1 MKINYLTAIAC
12 LLLIPSVFFA
22 AEGTDTLEQLTAA
35 GKECLRK
42 GDFENAARH
51 WEQAIKLSDPEKDA
65 GTYLD
70 LTLNLANVWQ
80 TMGFHSKALS
90 VLQKALPFAEKSS
103 DKYRKAMFFS
113 SLGDLHLSLGNAEET
128 VTYLTKGMETANE
141 ANHPKAA
148 AMILNN
154 VGNAFAAEQDEASA
168 VEFYGQALDLIG
180 DSEQEDDLH
189 LKSKVWLNWI
199 RIEIQKGN
207 FQELSDMM
215 DYILLEIG
223 DMPDSYH
230 KASDM
235 ITLSRL
241 TRKLRKKLA
250 DTAGSQ
256 SSEAEKLQ
264 NDYLAY
270 VAYLALEKAVQI
282 SEALNDHRMRSYA
295 YGYMGQLYEEQSRYD
310 DAVNLTRRAIFF
322 AQQGDFPQTL
332 YLWQWQSG
340 RLFKAQGDVEN
351 AVKAYQTAVKTLNPI
366 RGELFRGFRS
376 RLDSFNENVK
386 PVYLGLAEML
396 LKQAETLPDDAS
408 RQKKLIEAR
417 DTMEILKTAELED
430 FFADECVIAMRAEKV
445 TLERTPPHTA
455 ILYPIM
461 LPDALA
467 LLLTLPDGIK
477 HISVPVGSE
486 KIRETVQEYRIR
498 LQTRVNN
505 RFLYSSQ
512 QLYDW
517 VIRPAEADMKA
528 NEVDTLVVAPD
539 GALRLIPFS
548 TLHDGEHFLIEKYA
562 IGTIPAISLTD
573 PKPVNKEN
581 FDILIGGLSEARQ
594 GFSAL
599 PSVPAE
605 LRDIR
610 EIMSGKILIQ
620 NNDYTIENMTAAF
633 KEKPYSLVHIATHGV
648 FGGTPEES
656 FLLAYEDKLTM
667 DRLEQLIGMGIF
679 RKQKVELL
687 TLSACQ
693 TALGNERA
701 ALGLAGVAVKAG
713 VKSAIAT
720 LWFVD
725 DEATSLAIREFY
737 RQFKEP
743 GMSKA
748 KAMQNVQK
756 KLIAQRRYWH
766 PLYWAP
772 FLVIGNWM

>member
-1 MKINYLTAIAC
+1 MNSKYLTATVF

-22 AEGTDTLEQLTAA
+22 AEKTDTLEQLTAA
-35 GKECLRK
+35 GKECLHK

-51 WEQAIKLSDPEKDA
+51 WEQAVNLSDPEKDA

-80 TMGFHSKALS
+80 TMGYHNKALS
-90 VLQKALPFAEKSS
+90 LLQKALPFAEKSS

-113 SLGDLHLSLGNAEET
+113 ALGDLHLSLGNVEET
-128 VTYLTKGMETANE
+128 VNSLTKGMEIANE
-141 ANHPKAA
+141 ANDPKASA
-148 AMILNN
+148 VILNN
-154 VGNAFAAEQDEASA
+154 VGNAFAAEQDDASA
-168 VEFYGQALDLIG
+168 MEFYSQALDLIG
-180 DSEQEDDLH
+180 DSEDEDDLH
-189 LKSKVWLNWI
+189 LKSKIWLNWI
-199 RIEIQKGN
+199 RIEIQQGN
-207 FQELSDMM
+207 FQQLSEMM
-215 DYILLEIG
+215 DYTLLEIG

-235 ITLSRL
+235 VALSRL
-241 TRKLRKKLA
+241 TRKLQKKLSDA
-250 DTAGSQ
+250 AASQ
-256 SSEAEKLQ
+256 PSEEQKLQ

-270 VAYLALEKAVQI
+270 IAYLSLENAVQI
-282 SEALNDHRMRSYA
+282 SEALNDPRMRSYA
-295 YGYMGQLYEEQSRYD
+295 YGYMGQLYEEQARYD

-322 AQQGDFPQTL
+322 AQQGNFPQTL

-351 AVKAYQTAVKTLNPI
+351 AVKAYQAAVKTLNPI

-376 RLDSFNENVK
+376 RQDSFNENVK

-396 LKQAETLPDDAS
+396 LKQAETMSDDAS

-430 FFADECVIAMRAEKV
+430 FFADECVIAMRSEKT

-461 LPDALA
+461 LPDSLA

-486 KIRETVQEYRIR
+486 KIKETVQEYRIR

-512 QLYDW
+512 QIYDW

-528 NEVDTLVVAPD
+528 NDVDTLVVAPD

-562 IGTIPAISLTD
+562 VGTIPAISLTD

-667 DRLEQLIGMGIF
+667 DRLEQLIGLGIF

-737 RQFKEP
+737 RQFREP

>member
-1 MKINYLTAIAC
+1 MNSKYLTATVF

-22 AEGTDTLEQLTAA
+22 AEKTDTLEQLTAA
-35 GKECLRK
+35 GKECLHK

-51 WEQAIKLSDPEKDA
+51 WEQAINLSDPEKDA
-65 GTYLD
+65 GKYLD

-80 TMGFHSKALS
+80 TMGYHNKALS
-90 VLQKALPFAEKSS
+90 LLQKALPFAEKSG

-113 SLGDLHLSLGNAEET
+113 ALGDLHLSLGNTEET
-128 VTYLTKGMETANE
+128 VNSLTKGMEIANE
-141 ANHPKAA
+141 ANDPKASA
-148 AMILNN
+148 VILNN
-154 VGNAFAAEQDEASA
+154 VGNAFAAEQDDASA
-168 VEFYGQALDLIG
+168 REFYSQALDLIG
-180 DSEQEDDLH
+180 DSEDEDDLH
-189 LKSKVWLNWI
+189 LKSKIWLNWI
-199 RIEIQKGN
+199 RIEIQQGN
-207 FQELSDMM
+207 FQQLSEMM

-223 DMPDSYH
+223 EMPDSYH

-235 ITLSRL
+235 VALSRL
-241 TRKLRKKLA
+241 TRKLQKKLSDA
-250 DTAGSQ
+250 AASQ
-256 SSEAEKLQ
+256 PSEEQKLQ

-270 VAYLALEKAVQI
+270 IAYLSLENAVQI
-282 SEALNDHRMRSYA
+282 SEALNDPRMSAYA
-295 YGYMGQLYEEQSRYD
+295 YGYMGQLYEEQARYD

-322 AQQGDFPQTL
+322 AQQGNFPQTL

-351 AVKAYQTAVKTLNPI
+351 AVKAYQAAVKTLNPI

-376 RLDSFNENVK
+376 RQDSFNENVK

-396 LKQAETLPDDAS
+396 LKQAETMSDDVS

-430 FFADECVIAMRAEKV
+430 FFADECVIAMRSEKT

-461 LPDALA
+461 LPDSLA

-512 QLYDW
+512 QIYDW

-562 IGTIPAISLTD
+562 VGTIPAISLTD

-667 DRLEQLIGMGIF
+667 DRLEQLIGLGIF

-737 RQFKEP
+737 RQFREP